1 MTGATM
7 TRSRR
12 RKLMRE
18 AGKRRAVIRAGIPV
32 ASVLLAPAV
41 YAPAAYG
48 QAAAAPAAAGGLE
61 EVVVTAE
68 KRTEYLQDVPVSIE
82 ALNNEKLAQ
91 LNISDIDD
99 YVKYL
104 SGVTTVKGLGQ
115 GGTGVGTTHVYMRG
129 VVSGQDGNHSA
140 SQPLVGTYLDEQP
153 VTTIDGTVDIH
164 MYDIARIEVLAGPQ
178 GTLYGASSEAGTIR
192 IITNKPDTSHFYG
205 GVDVA
210 GNSVDHGGEGWTAEG
225 FVNIPLTSWMAV
237 RLVGWD
243 VHDAGYIHNVAGT
256 DANAGI
262 FNGVREYPIGTACP
276 CTVST
281 GIPPVPGTG
290 NSNVDTQNPQYNTA
304 ATVGGRAALAINLG
318 ENWTIT
324 PTFTGQEI
332 STNGFFGYDPA
343 MGDLDVARF
352 GYADSFTD
360 SWTQTALTVEGKV
373 SDFDITA
380 AGGWFVRNEHTLS
393 DYSDYTYFYDKYFAS
408 GCQWVTQSGYNYLT
422 NPANPK
428 AYSNCFAGTKYPNDS
443 YYTAPQEYVI
453 TNGHYDKWF
462 TELRV
467 STPQQYPLKGLVG
480 LFAQRQVHEIWE
492 QYTIPGAGGNP
503 LTYNTQGL
511 AQSLNIPGVDAN
523 TIWLTDEERVDRD
536 QAAFGQLTWDIGSH
550 WQAIGGIR
558 FYKYDNSLE
567 GFYGYS
573 ENFHNL
579 TGFYPGMNI
588 CEASLGPAPFHGA
601 PCTDLNET
609 VSGHGQTYRGTLT
622 YKFEPGTLMYFTYST
637 GFRPGGV
644 NRVFSPQ
651 INSIFPP
658 YKADTLV
665 NWEVGWKTEWL
676 NHRLVWNGAL
686 FLENWDNF
694 QFLFL
699 GPNSVTVVQNA
710 ASAQIKGV
718 ETNLQWAATNQL
730 LFSGSATY
738 LHAVTTTNYCGPGT
752 SIPIGPVGPGSPYN
766 NYIPGTTDLKTD
778 CPNQG
783 LGYRTT
789 AASGFADPSIS
800 VGTGPEA
807 PSGTSLPVT
816 PKFKG
821 NLVARYTVPLAS
833 WDAHVQAGF
842 VYQSSAEPL
851 LRIVD
856 QYSLG
861 KLPSYGIL
869 DLSTGAARNGFSTEL
884 TLTNVTDKRAQL
896 TRFVE
901 CTTTT
906 CTQPY
911 VVPTQPFTIGLHV
924 GYRF

>member
-1 MTGATM
+1 
-7 TRSRR
+7 
-12 RKLMRE
+12 MRE
-18 AGKRRAVIRAGIPV
+18 ASKRRAIIRAGIPV
-32 ASVLLAPAV
+32 ASALLAPAV
-41 YAPAAYG
+41 YAQEAATAG
-48 QAAAAPAAAGGLE
+48 AAATPGGLQ

-68 KRTEYLQDVPVSIE
+68 KRTETLQSVPVSIE
-82 ALNNEKLAQ
+82 ALSNEKLAQ

-99 YVKYL
+99 YVEYL

-115 GGTGVGTTHVYMRG
+115 GGTGIGTTHVYMRG

-140 SQPLVGTYLDEQP
+140 SQPTVGTYLDEQP

-205 GVDVA
+205 GVDVS
-210 GNSVDHGGEGWTAEG
+210 GNSVDHGGQGWTAEG
-225 FVNIPLTSWMAV
+225 FANIPVTPWMAV

-243 VHDAGYIHNVAGT
+243 EHDAGYIHNVAGT

-262 FNGVREYPIGTACP
+262 FDGVRGYPVGTGCP
-276 CTVST
+276 CNPASP
-281 GIPPVPGTG
+281 GFGPIPGTE
-290 NSNVDTQNPQYNTA
+290 NSNVDSQNPQYNTA
-304 ATVGGRAALAINLG
+304 STIGGRATVAINIG
-318 ENWTIT
+318 DNWTVT
-324 PTFTGQEI
+324 PAFMGQQI
-332 STNGFFGYDPA
+332 SSNGFFGYDPA

-352 GYADSFTD
+352 GYPDSYKD

-393 DYSDYTYFYDKYFAS
+393 DYSDYSYFYDKYFAS
-408 GCQWVTQSGYNYLT
+408 GCFWVNNTGYNFLK
-422 NPANPK
+422 ANPG
-428 AYSNCFAGTKYPNDS
+428 AQFNCEGAPSSSTKYPDS

-453 TNGHYDKWF
+453 TNGHYNKWF
-462 TELRV
+462 TELRAT
-467 STPQQYPLKGLVG
+467 TPQQYPVKGLLG

-503 LTYNTQGL
+503 LTYNPQGL
-511 AQSLNIPGVDAN
+511 AQGLTIPTVDAN

-536 QAAFGQLTWDIGSH
+536 SAAFGQVTWDIGSH
-550 WQAIGGIR
+550 WQVIGGIR
-558 FYKYDNSLE
+558 FYEYKNSLQ

-573 ENFHNL
+573 ANYQDL

-588 CEASLGPAPFHGA
+588 CIPGQLEPFHGA

-609 VSGHGQTYRGTLT
+609 VSGNGRTYRGTLT
-622 YKFEPGTLMYFTYST
+622 YKFNPDALMYFTYST

-651 INSIFPP
+651 IDQIFPP
-658 YKADTLV
+658 YKADTLT

-718 ETNLQWAATNQL
+718 ETNLQWAATNQFL
-730 LFSGSATY
+730 LTGSATY
-738 LHAVTTTNYCGPGT
+738 LHAVTTANYCGPGDPPYVA
-752 SIPIGPVGPGSPYN
+752 SGYVFGVGPFQN
-766 NYIPGTTDLKTD
+766 NYIPGTTSLTTD
-778 CPNQG
+778 CPNQN
-783 LGYRTT
+783 LGYRQT
-789 AASGFADPSIS
+789 ASSGFSATSIN
-800 VGTGPEA
+800 VGSGPEA
-807 PSGTSLPVT
+807 PEGTQLPVA
-816 PKFKG
+816 PKFKA
-821 NLVARYTVPLAS
+821 NLVARYTFPLAN
-833 WDAHVQAGF
+833 WDGHFQAAY
-842 VYQSSAEPL
+842 VYQSSSEPL

-856 QYSLG
+856 QVDIG
-861 KLPSYGIL
+861 KLPSYGL
-869 DLSTGAARNGFSTEL
+869 LNLATGAVKNGFSTEL
-884 TLTNVTDKRAQL
+884 TLQNVTDKRANL

-901 CTTTT
+901 CATTT

-911 VVPTQPFTIGLHV
+911 VVPTQPFTVGLHV

>member
-1 MTGATM
+1 M

-32 ASVLLAPAV
+32 ASALLASAPGV
-41 YAPAAYG
+41 YAQEAAN
-48 QAAAAPAAAGGLE
+48 AAAANPGGLE
-61 EVVVTAE
+61 EVVVTAQ
-68 KRTEYLQDVPVSIE
+68 KRTELLQDVPISIE

-91 LNISDIDD
+91 LNINDIDD

-115 GGTGVGTTHVYMRG
+115 GGTGIGTTHVYMRG

-140 SQPLVGTYLDEQP
+140 AQPTVGTYLDEQP

-192 IITNKPDTSHFYG
+192 IITNKPDTSHLYG
-205 GVDVA
+205 GVDVS
-210 GNSVDHGGEGWTAEG
+210 GNSVDHGGQGWTGEG
-225 FVNIPLTSWMAV
+225 FVNIPLTSWAAV

-243 VHDAGYIHNVAGT
+243 VHDPGYIHNVAGT

-262 FNGVREYPIGTACP
+262 FNGVRQYPVGTACP
-276 CTVST
+276 CTVDN
-281 GIPPVPGTG
+281 GFGPIPGTE
-290 NSNVDTQNPQYNTA
+290 NSNVDSQNSQYNTA
-304 ATVGGRAALAINLG
+304 STIGGRATLALNLG
-318 ENWTIT
+318 DNWTIT
-324 PTFTGQEI
+324 PAFMGQQL
-332 STNGFFGYDPA
+332 SSNGFFGYDPA

-352 GYADSFTD
+352 GTPDSFKD
-360 SWTQTALTVEGKV
+360 SWTQTALTVQGKV
-373 SDFDITA
+373 SNFDITY

-393 DYSDYTYFYDKYFAS
+393 DYSDYTYFYDKYFGS
-408 GCQWVTQSGYNYLT
+408 GCQWVTQSGYNYLQ
-422 NPANPK
+422 ANPK
-428 AYSNCFAGTKYPNDS
+428 AYGSCLGGTPYPNNS
-443 YYTAPQEYVI
+443 YFAAPQEYVI
-453 TNGHYDKWF
+453 TNGHYTKWSN
-462 TELRV
+462 ELRV
-467 STPQQYPLKGLVG
+467 DTPQDYAVKGLVG

-492 QYTIPGAGGNP
+492 QYTIPGAGGDPYTENP
-503 LTYNTQGL
+503 QGL
-511 AQSLNIPGVDAN
+511 APSLSIPGVNGN

-536 QAAFGQLTWDIGSH
+536 SAAFGQLTWDLSSH
-550 WQAIGGIR
+550 WEVIGGIR
-558 FYKYDNSLE
+558 FYQYKNSLE

-573 ENFHNL
+573 ENFHDL
-579 TGFYPGMNI
+579 TAFYPGMNI
-588 CEASLGPAPFHGA
+588 CDPALGPAPFHGA
-601 PCTDLNET
+601 PCTDLNQT
-609 VSGHGQTYRGTLT
+609 VSGNGRTYRGTLT
-622 YKFEPGTLMYFTYST
+622 YKFDPERLMYFTYST

-651 INSIFPP
+651 IDSIFPP
-658 YKADTLV
+658 YKTDTLV
-665 NWEVGWKTEWL
+665 NWEIGWKTQWL
-676 NHRLVWNGAL
+676 DHRLIWNGAL

-710 ASAQIKGV
+710 ASAQIKGL
-718 ETNLQWAATNQL
+718 ETNLQWAATNSL
-730 LFSGSATY
+730 LITGSGTY

-752 SIPIGPVGPGSPYN
+752 SIPIGPVGPQGQTYN
-766 NYIPGTTDLKTD
+766 NYLPGTTDLTTN

-789 AASGFADPSIS
+789 IASGEALPSLS

-807 PSGTSLPVT
+807 PAGSSLPVA
-816 PKFKG
+816 PKFKA
-821 NLVARYTVPLAS
+821 NLVARYGFPLAS
-833 WDAHVQAGF
+833 WDGHAQAAF

-856 QYSLG
+856 QVSLG
-861 KLPSYGIL
+861 KLPAYGLL
-869 DLSTGAARNGFSTEL
+869 DLSTGAVRNGFSVEL
-884 TLTNVTDKRAQL
+884 TLTNVTDKRAEL

-911 VVPTQPFTIGLHV
+911 VVPTQPFTIGLHA